1 MFPVSYQLY
10 IIIMCSDDI
19 PWLNIII
26 IYESFFEYIRIMI
39 VSYSFCLLPWF
50 FRMIFHD
57 LPGTSG
63 PLSLRQMT
71 SASSKTWVT
80 RPRRWRANLLS
91 FFWFFRRWLLHQKWS
106 KNIDQHMNG
115 KNERLWY
122 ESVRSID
129 GSKKMTLSNFCRS
142 IDGSCFKHLPS
153 SSIYLSIHINSYRFI
168 YLWLR
173 LFPIVPPLPDQA
185 SVWPTAVEML
195 KSSRHFSTRWR
206 WRALRCWEA
215 ETKIYR
221 AVENPHHV

>member
-1 MFPVSYQLY
+1 
-10 IIIMCSDDI
+10 
-19 PWLNIII
+19 
-26 IYESFFEYIRIMI
+26 MI
-39 VSYSFCLLPWF
+39 VSPISPMILSHDL
-50 FRMIFHD
+50 RMISQAH
-57 LPGTSG
+57 LVHW
-63 PLSLRQMT
+63 
-71 SASSKTWVT
+71 ASSKWLPPAP
-80 RPRRWRANLLS
+80 RPGSPVREKRRWRANGELFLLVFS
-91 FFWFFRRWLLHQKWS
+91 DDGYT
-106 KNIDQHMNG
+106 KNDQEIGSTYMNG

-122 ESVRSID
+122 ESVRRSID
-129 GSKKMTLSNFCRS
+129 GSKKMTLSKFRRS

-195 KSSRHFSTRWR
+195 KSSRRFSTRWR